1 MIDPAPRNRAPV
13 AGVDSRAGGRLTHG
27 GGPPERSDMSP
38 PALVATGLEAVHAQL
53 SGRYG
58 RMRINSR
65 GGPPVL
71 RLSESQLGPVR
82 LDRLVLQMDFEADI
96 EPPRA
101 VQVGLLTSGAAGF
114 RSAGGA
120 ERPQRPGDVFLSAP
134 PDEPYT
140 ARVCDAAAHVA
151 VFTTDLAA
159 QVAETAPGRTPEP
172 VRFLGLSPV
181 SADAAATWR
190 RTFAYV
196 RCEVLT
202 IPEVA
207 ANPLL
212 VGNAARL
219 LVAATLSAF
228 PSTALTEPTVEDRR
242 DAGVPAVRRA
252 VAFIDDH
259 AAHDI
264 SVADIAAAARVSIRA
279 VQLAFR
285 RHLGTTPTAYLRWAR
300 LDHAHRELRDAD
312 PGTTTVGAVAARWG
326 FSSHSRFTGLYR
338 AEFGVPPSR
347 TLRA

>member
-1 MIDPAPRNRAPV
+1 MSDPAPRSRAP
-13 AGVDSRAGGRLTHG
+13 ADGAD
-27 GGPPERSDMSP
+27 GGPARGERPPDRSDVSP
-38 PALVATGLEAVHAQL
+38 ATVVAAGPEAVHAQL

-58 RMRINSR
+58 RLRISSG
-65 GGPPVL
+65 GGPHVL
-71 RLSESQLGPVR
+71 RLAESRLGPVR
-82 LDRLVLQMDFEADI
+82 LDRLVFQMHFDADV
-96 EPPRA
+96 EPPGA
-101 VQVGLLTSGAAGF
+101 VHVGLLTSGAISF
-114 RSAGGA
+114 RSAVGP
-120 ERPQRPGDVFLSAP
+120 ERALRPGDVFLPAP
-134 PDEPYT
+134 PDQPYT
-140 ARVCDAAAHVA
+140 ARVRDAAAHVA
-151 VFTTDLAA
+151 VFTTDLAD
-159 QVAETAPGRTPEP
+159 QVAETAPGRAPEP
-172 VRFLGLSPV
+172 VRFLDLRPV
-181 SADAAATWR
+181 SAEAAAAWR

-196 RCEVLT
+196 RGEFLT

-228 PSTALTEPTVEDRR
+228 PTTALTEPTIEDRR
-242 DAGVPAVRRA
+242 DAGVWALRRA

-259 AAHDI
+259 AALDI

-285 RHLGTTPTAYLRWAR
+285 RHLDTTPTAYLRWAR

-312 PGTTTVGAVAARWG
+312 PGTTTVGAVAAHWG

-338 AEFGVPPSR
+338 AEFDVPPSR